1 MESHSGKELELR
13 LNSNSKLSAAE
24 TIPPPT
30 TGVRSRESSE
40 GSSGIGSFH
49 TYRSDHGLLLVS
61 SGESSLEESISSNN
75 SDFSRS
81 FDEDE
86 TCAECKQTLLSSV
99 NKNVNVKGD
108 EQFYWDDDD
117 ADEEMKRIRFATRFS
132 QYDANIDF

>member
-13 LNSNSKLSAAE
+13 LKSNLKLSAAE

-99 NKNVNVKGD
+99 NVNVKGD

-117 ADEEMKRIRFATRFS
+117 ADEERKRIRFATRFS